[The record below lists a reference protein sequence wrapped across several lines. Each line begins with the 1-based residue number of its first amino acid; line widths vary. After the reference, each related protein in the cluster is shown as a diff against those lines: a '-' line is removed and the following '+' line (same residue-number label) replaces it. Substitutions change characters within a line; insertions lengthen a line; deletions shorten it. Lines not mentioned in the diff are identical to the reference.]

1 MPIPGFVIPA
11 VIGAATSLLANR
23 QNVREAEKSREF
35 QKQMSDT
42 AHQREVAD
50 LRRAGL
56 NPVLS
61 AHGSGASTPGG
72 AQARVEDI
80 GEGASRGVASA
91 LAVRQAEA
99 QIDLTRAQAE
109 NIRGQTFDLQTQAAS
124 GRYDLIAQQVRS
136 ATLSADQAEK
146 LLPIIVQQAKAE
158 LQLKLSSAR
167 ATKAAALL
175 DELAATGAF
184 NEQAF
189 QKMVGT
195 GGKWLTLVGELQ
207 RTLKGRK

>member
-136 ATLSADQAEK
+136 ATFSADQAEK

>member
-1 MPIPGFVIPA
+1 MLPMLIPT
-11 VIGAATSLLANR
+11 VIGAAGTYLANR
-23 QNVREAEKSREF
+23 QNVREAEKNRQF
-35 QKQMSDT
+35 QKEMSDT
-42 AHQREVAD
+42 AHQREVGD
-50 LRRAGL
+50 LIRAGL

-72 AQARVEDI
+72 AQARVEDV
-80 GEGASRGVASA
+80 GEGASRGLASA
-91 LAVRQAEA
+91 LAVRQAKA
-99 QIDLTRAQAE
+99 QIALTEAQAE
-109 NIRGQTFDLQTQAAS
+109 NVRGQTFDLQTQAAS

-146 LLPIIVQQAKAE
+146 LLPIIIQQAKAE
-158 LQLKLSSAR
+158 LAVKLGSAR
-167 ATKAAALL
+167 AYKAAALL

-184 NEQAF
+184 NEAAF

-195 GGKWLTLVGELQ
+195 GGKWLTLIGEIQ